1 MAERIKPRVVEGK
14 GTATEILYE
23 FHDRFARQ
31 TEGEVYYH
39 LVDKT
44 QISTVRR
51 LNDGVMLT
59 LPYKI
64 LFSEK
69 IKVTGNDLANLKAN
83 SAYAKNIAFTRS
95 PEQEEEGTS
104 TYKYFA
110 VANMMSKTGKNS
122 GRRKIDGNGYAL
134 YEKQSLSRL
143 GLNTYTLLTSYAG
156 DPIGNPIK
164 DKYGNI
170 IGYDTPQLSYSSAQ
184 GIIDIEVTKRS
195 TEEKAYAISPNSRGD
210 NFYINIIQP
219 YL

>member
-23 FHDRFARQ
+23 FHGRFARQ

-51 LNDGVMLT
+51 LNDGVILT

-69 IKVTGNDLANLKAN
+69 IKVIGNDLANLKVN

-95 PEQEEEGTS
+95 PEEEEEGTS

-110 VANMMSKTGKNS
+110 VANRMSRTGQDS
-122 GRRKIDGNGYAL
+122 GRRKIDGNGYEL

-156 DPIGNPIK
+156 DPVGNPIK

-170 IGYDTPQLSYSSAQ
+170 TGYDKPQLSYNAGL
-184 GIIDIEVTKRS
+184 GIIDIEVTIRN
-195 TEEKAYAISPNSRGD
+195 TGEKAYAISPNSRGD